1 MNSSPTKRRKVLA
14 GARYTAGEEI
24 ANSLTHAVGL
34 VLSVAGLCVLV
45 YLGVV
50 RDEALH
56 VASAGVYGVTLVAL
70 YAASTLYHAFR
81 KPEIKRVLRI
91 LDHCAIYLLIAG
103 SYTPFVLVGIGGGWG
118 WTLFGIVW
126 SMAVAGILFK
136 VFFTGRFAVL
146 STAAYVGMG
155 WLGVVAFKPL
165 IESLPI
171 NAIVWL
177 VLGGVLYTAGT
188 IFYHRKLP
196 YSHALWHL
204 FVLAGSACHFI
215 AIGLYVLVPGA

>member
-1 MNSSPTKRRKVLA
+1 MTS
-14 GARYTAGEEI
+14 ARYTVGEEI
-24 ANSLTHAVGL
+24 ANSLTHALGL
-34 VLSVAGLCVLV
+34 VLSVAGLCTLV

-50 RDEALH
+50 RHEALH

-126 SMAVAGILFK
+126 SMAVVGILFK

-146 STAAYVGMG
+146 STVAYVGMG

-165 IESLPI
+165 VEALPI
-171 NAIVWL
+171 GAIVWL
-177 VLGGVLYTAGT
+177 VLGGVLYTVGT
-188 IFYHRKLP
+188 VFYHRRLR

-204 FVLAGSACHFI
+204 FVLAGSVCHFI
-215 AIGLYVLVPGA
+215 AIALYVLVPES